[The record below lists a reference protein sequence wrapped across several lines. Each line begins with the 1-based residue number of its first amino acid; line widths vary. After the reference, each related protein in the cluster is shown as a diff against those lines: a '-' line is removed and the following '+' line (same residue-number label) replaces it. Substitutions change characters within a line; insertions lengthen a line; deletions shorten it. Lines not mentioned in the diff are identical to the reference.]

1 MAQTPLW
8 ELIALPRPLA
18 RFWGGKM
25 GKGKGKKDGKE
36 EEETKGGRVEV
47 RKKGRE
53 GAGKEEETI
62 LISFAPP
69 NL

>member
-1 MAQTPLW
+1 
-8 ELIALPRPLA
+8 
-18 RFWGGKM
+18 M